1 MRRLLVLVCFAVV
14 LPFPSSAQQQA
25 RPASVRVK
33 TTSQEPAPE
42 TQAPDLP
49 IRRVVLYKNG
59 VGYFEHIGRVRGN
72 EDIHIDFTSGQLND
86 ALASLTVLDLDGG
99 RISGVSYNSTAPF
112 DRRLGA
118 LRLTLGEQTSV
129 SKFLDALR
137 GSRLE
142 VSSGA
147 DPVSGRLL
155 SVERKTRTAGGTTL
169 EVDIISLVTDRGE
182 IREIEVTPTTRVRL
196 VDTGMHGEMN
206 RYLSLLASEREQDL
220 RRMTL
225 ATTGTGERQLF
236 VSYISEV
243 PVWKTTYRLVLSSE
257 TGKKPLLQGWA
268 IVDNTVGEDW
278 TNVNLSLVAGAPQS
292 FIQQLSQPYYGRRAV
307 VPLPQE
313 YQSAPQTHQARMLGG
328 AQIAGRVLD
337 PSGAFIAGAQV
348 RVLDAGGR
356 EISRA
361 TSDDRGEYGFAGLPD
376 GTYQIEFE
384 HGGFRKLVMSNA
396 QVRGGYSSQEDAAL
410 QLGEQTQTVTVAAAP
425 PTVETS
431 SAMIGSPGGNSLG
444 SGRSLGHG
452 VGPGSGGGIGGG
464 TGGGTGGGA
473 YRSGVAQELSM
484 NGRNYT
490 NLVAGQ
496 TGVAGG
502 AFNSLLQA
510 STPAAAEG
518 QNFDDLYEYKL
529 KDRVTIRK
537 NQSAMVPILQNE
549 IRAEKISLWTADRN
563 YGHPLR
569 GVWLSN
575 TSGET
580 LDGGNFS
587 VIEDE
592 IFGGQGL
599 LDPIKPDERRM
610 LSYATDLGML
620 VRVAGAV
627 SPQRNVRA
635 AIAHGVMIRVSEV
648 REKKLY
654 TIRNEDSKP
663 RALIIE
669 HPVRF
674 GWNLASDSPKPEETS
689 ANMYRFRANVGPK
702 QSTMLEINESHPV
715 ETRIELNNITADQI
729 ALMVKENSID
739 PSIEQALRK
748 IMDQKTQVAA
758 LNAEAESRESTITS
772 IYDDQQRLRENLKA
786 LKGSAEEKALTQR
799 YTQQLSDQE
808 TRLEKLRTEKEDY
821 EKKGESAQETLNKMI
836 EELAMEATLDP
847 R

>member
-1 MRRLLVLVCFAVV
+1 MRKLLALVSIAVV
-14 LPFPSSAQQQA
+14 LPFPSGAQQQA
-25 RPASVRVK
+25 RPVSVK
-33 TTSQEPAPE
+33 TTSQESAPA
-42 TQAPDLP
+42 TQVPDLP
-49 IRRVVLYKNG
+49 VRRVVLYKNG

-118 LRLTLGEQTSV
+118 LRLPLDEQTSV

-169 EVDIISLVTDRGE
+169 EVDIISVVTDGGE

-257 TGKKPLLQGWA
+257 SGKKPLLQGWA

-278 TNVNLSLVAGAPQS
+278 NNVNLSLVAGAPQS

-313 YQSAPQTHQARMLGG
+313 YESVPQTHEARMLGG
-328 AQIAGRVLD
+328 AQIAGRVTD
-337 PSGAFIAGAQV
+337 PSGGVIAMAQV
-348 RVLDAGGR
+348 RALDASGR
-356 EISRA
+356 EITRTMTDSA
-361 TSDDRGEYGFAGLPD
+361 GAYGFSGLPD
-376 GTYQIEFE
+376 GTYQLQVESK
-384 HGGFRKLVMSNA
+384 GFKTLVMNNA
-396 QVRGGYSSQEDAAL
+396 QVRSGYSSEHDATL
-410 QLGEQTQTVTVAAAP
+410 QPGDVSQTITVTESAP
-425 PTVETS
+425 LVETTNS
-431 SAMIGSPGGNSLG
+431 SLAGTGNNLG
-444 SGRSLGHG
+444 SGRGLGRA
-452 VGPGSGGGIGGG
+452 VGPAAGGG
-464 TGGGTGGGA
+464 TGGGMYVPGPPPKSA
-473 YRSGVAQELSM
+473 S
-484 NGRNYT
+484 NGRNFDS
-490 NLVAGQ
+490 VAALAPGV
-496 TGVAGG
+496 TGGS
-502 AFNSLLQA
+502 FNSLLQA

-537 NQSAMVPILQNE
+537 NQSAMVPILQSE
-549 IRAEKISLWTADRN
+549 IRAEKVSLWTADRN
-563 YGHPLR
+563 IGHPLR

-592 IFGGQGL
+592 IFAGQGL

-620 VRVAGAV
+620 VRTGGTT
-627 SPQRNVRA
+627 SPQRNLRV
-635 AIAHGVMIRVSEV
+635 AIAQGVMVRVSEV
-648 REKKLY
+648 REKKIY
-654 TIRNEDSKP
+654 TIRNEDSTQ
-663 RALIIE
+663 RTLIVE

-674 GWNLASDSPKPEETS
+674 GWNLASDTLRPEETTAS
-689 ANMYRFRANVGPK
+689 MYRFRVAVGPK
-702 QSTMLEINESHPV
+702 QSTTLEINESHPV
-715 ETRIELNNITADQI
+715 ETQIELTNINDDQL
-729 ALMVKENSID
+729 ALMVKESSIT
-739 PSIEQALRK
+739 PEIEQALRK
-748 IMDQKTQVAA
+748 ILDQKAQVAA
-758 LNAEAESRESTITS
+758 LNAEAETRESTITS

-808 TRLEKLRTEKEDY
+808 THLEKLRNEKDDF
-821 EKKGESAQETLNKMI
+821 EKKSGAAQEKLDKMI
-836 EELAMEATLDP
+836 EDLAMEVTLES